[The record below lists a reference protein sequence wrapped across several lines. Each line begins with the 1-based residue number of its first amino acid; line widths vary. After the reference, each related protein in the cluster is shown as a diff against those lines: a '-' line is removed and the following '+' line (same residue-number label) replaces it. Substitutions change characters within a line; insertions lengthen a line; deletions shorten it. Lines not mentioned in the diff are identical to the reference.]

1 MGLRC
6 QVAVM
11 DDATVIFRGYGES
24 GGRMTHPRNAPP
36 DRANTAGADADKA
49 AFLRDL
55 RALRDRAGLG
65 PRDLAARAHFPEDT
79 LVTAE
84 AGPGLPSLPVLQ
96 AYVRGCGAGEAEWE
110 DRWRRLNQEAAS
122 GSGALPTRAPSTN
135 RPPARV
141 MAFPEPV
148 AAEQDAIGFGLA
160 RVARGLAPL
169 SSDPAPAPP
178 EMGTRTP
185 FGGGLAGNA
194 GTDRSAQFSG
204 SADGSAEPGGWFDP
218 APQPALPAPSD
229 PPPSSPPVN
238 PGAPT
243 LQHPAASEY
252 APPASSTAPSYR
264 LPEEFRTPV
273 PEPSAPSRPLQ
284 PGASGTLAGPG
295 PGGAVPVAP
304 GTPVAAAPATPTPHA
319 APTPPRRRAAAWIVT
334 AVVLVLII
342 AAVLWLVLGH

>member
-1 MGLRC
+1 
-6 QVAVM
+6 
-11 DDATVIFRGYGES
+11 
-24 GGRMTHPRNAPP
+24 MTHPRNAPP
-36 DRANTAGADADKA
+36 DRATTAGADAEKA

-55 RALRDRAGLG
+55 RALRDQAGLG

-110 DRWRRLNQEAAS
+110 DRWRRLNSDSAS
-122 GSGALPTRAPSTN
+122 GHSDLPTRAPASN

-141 MAFPEPV
+141 MPFPEPGT
-148 AAEQDAIGFGLA
+148 EPDAIGFGLA

-169 SSDPAPAPP
+169 SSDAPQAPP

-194 GTDRSAQFSG
+194 GTDRSAQYSG
-204 SADGSAEPGGWFDP
+204 SDNGSAGAGGWFDP
-218 APQPALPAPSD
+218 APRSAPPAPSD
-229 PPPSSPPVN
+229 APPAPPAVS

-243 LQHPAASEY
+243 LQYPAAPEF
-252 APPASSTAPSYR
+252 APPPEQSYQPPAPASYPAPSYR

-273 PEPSAPSRPLQ
+273 PEPAEFRTPAPEPPAPSSSARPEAFG
-284 PGASGTLAGPG
+284 PPAGRGSGS
-295 PGGAVPVAP
+295 AVPAAP
-304 GTPVAAAPATPTPHA
+304 GTPVAAAAASPKPHA
-319 APTPPRRRAAAWIVT
+319 APARTSAWVVT
-334 AVVLVLII
+334 AVILVLII
-342 AAVLWLVLGH
+342 AALVWLVLGH